1 MIERNKFFKLNCLR
15 DLKFLKFLFPGE
27 GGNRG
32 SHLFSGTTDNI
43 SLRNMLKFK
52 EELIHNI

>member
-27 GGNRG
+27 GGNRVG
-32 SHLFSGTTDNI
+32 HFYPGTIINIKINFSFHLLS
-43 SLRNMLKFK
+43 
-52 EELIHNI
+52 